1 MTQNKY
7 TSTILDTICNINA
20 IGKEGVD
27 FFIES
32 VPGGGVLVP
41 LYPSKVALCS
51 HTFSIYVLPSINLR
65 TMFSYS
71 VKFCSPVPLK

>member
-32 VPGGGVLVP
+32 VPGGGSLFPCTPPKLHYVP
-41 LYPSKVALCS
+41 TRFPY
-51 HTFSIYVLPSINLR
+51 
-65 TMFSYS
+65 MFS
-71 VKFCSPVPLK
+71 LQ